1 MHPTTQLRN
10 ELLGTIRRYAA
21 ESDVSVCEALG
32 VMKIVEIEVINWIQN
47 ANQEEDEA

>member
-10 ELLGTIRRYAA
+10 ELLSTIRRYAA

-32 VMKIVEIEVINWIQN
+32 VMKIVEIEVINWIQIGT
-47 ANQEEDEA
+47 QEEDEA